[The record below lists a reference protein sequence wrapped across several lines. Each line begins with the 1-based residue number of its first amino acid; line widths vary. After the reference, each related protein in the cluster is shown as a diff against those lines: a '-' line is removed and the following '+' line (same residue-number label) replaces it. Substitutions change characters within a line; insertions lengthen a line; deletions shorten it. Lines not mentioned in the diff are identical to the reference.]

1 MKPGCLPKNALEFVG
16 PNKALVLRA
25 SIIVSQLVYL
35 EGAVMFRRGRLQIPH
50 YVIACAK
57 VPLPTYILIE
67 IKITSHHDIIHD
79 NAHCFAIFI

>member
-1 MKPGCLPKNALEFVG
+1 MKPGCLPKKELNFVG
-16 PNKALVLRA
+16 PNKALVLRS
-25 SIIVSQLVYL
+25 SIKMSQLVYL

-67 IKITSHHDIIHD
+67 IKTTSHHDIIND